1 MIDTRYTW
9 SLGKLEIEGKVTLQH
24 LLYQKALR
32 LKVMSNQEDEQGVKN
47 VEKQHKLNF
56 NNLLAVDVSQ
66 MLNFIQSF
74 HQTWTQILNLI
85 IGLCL
90 LFYKVYGTIYF

>member
-1 MIDTRYTW
+1 
-9 SLGKLEIEGKVTLQH
+9 LGKLEIEGKVTLQH

-90 LFYKVYGTIYF
+90 LFYKVYRTIYF